1 MLPQAMHPMS
11 SSFLLMTHIIGDH
24 LQAGKATV
32 HKVDIRNQ
40 FTHLNIEKHV
50 EKRHEVGVLNY
61 Y

>member
-1 MLPQAMHPMS
+1 
-11 SSFLLMTHIIGDH
+11 MTHIIGDH